1 MGASPNNWNGGGTQ
15 PNHEVNMVPLI
26 DVSLV
31 LVVMLL
37 LATPLAFE
45 SRIDVASASRSAK
58 QAETVEKS
66 ERVEISVVSE
76 DSVRVNRQLVARAN
90 LADVLTP
97 LMEASAE
104 RGVVVACA
112 PRVSHGA
119 FVDVLDRAKTCGA
132 ADIAVI
138 ER

>member
-1 MGASPNNWNGGGTQ
+1 MGASPNQWNGGTS

-45 SRIDVASASRSAK
+45 SRIDVASASRTAQK
-58 QAETVEKS
+58 AEKTEKS

-76 DSVRVNRQLVARAN
+76 DSVRVNRRTVARAN
-90 LADVLTP
+90 LVEVLTP
-97 LMEASAE
+97 LLEASAD
-104 RGVVVACA
+104 RGVMVACA
-112 PRVSHGA
+112 PLVSHGA
-119 FVDVLDRAKTCGA
+119 FVDVLDQAKASGA

>member
-1 MGASPNNWNGGGTQ
+1 VGASPNQFNGGSS

-45 SRIDVASASRSAK
+45 SRIDVASASRTGQK
-58 QAETVEKS
+58 AEKTEKS
-66 ERVEISVVSE
+66 ERVEIAVVSE
-76 DSVRVNRQLVARAN
+76 DSVRVNRRWVARAA
-90 LADVLTP
+90 LATVLAP
-97 LMEASAE
+97 LMETSADH
-104 RGVVVACA
+104 GVLVACR

-119 FVDVLDRAKTCGA
+119 FVDVLDQAKIAGA
-132 ADIAVI
+132 ADISVI

>member
-1 MGASPNNWNGGGTQ
+1 MGASPTIGNGGSA

-45 SRIDVASASRSAK
+45 SRIDVASASRTGK
-58 QAETVEKS
+58 RAEKAEKS
-66 ERVEISVVSE
+66 ERVEIAVVSE
-76 DSVRVNRQLVARAN
+76 DSVRVNRRLVARAD
-90 LADVLTP
+90 LAEVLTP
-97 LMEASAE
+97 LMEASAD
-104 RGVVVACA
+104 RGVLVACE

-119 FVDVLDRAKTCGA
+119 FVDVLDRAKTSGA
-132 ADIAVI
+132 VEIAVI

>member
-1 MGASPNNWNGGGTQ
+1 MGASPNNWNGGTS

-45 SRIDVASASRSAK
+45 SRIDVAAAARTAK
-58 QAETVEKS
+58 QAEKVDKS
-66 ERVEISVVSE
+66 ERVEIAVVSE
-76 DSVRVNRQLVARAN
+76 DSVRVNRRVVARAD
-90 LADVLTP
+90 LAGVLTP
-97 LMEASAE
+97 LMAASADH
-104 RGVVVACA
+104 GVRVACA

-119 FVDVLDRAKTCGA
+119 FVDVLDQAKIAGA
-132 ADIAVI
+132 ADISVI